1 MSKNYNGL
9 STVSFIFKAIAY
21 LNFIGG
27 AIALI
32 YQISESPYVDGVIL
46 GLAQGAI
53 GLISGTI
60 FLAISEGISILID
73 IAQDLSKIERNTRK
87 D

>member
-1 MSKNYNGL
+1 MSKKYNGL
-9 STVSFIFKAIAY
+9 NTVSFIFKAIAY

-27 AIALI
+27 AIVVI

-60 FLAISEGISILID
+60 FLAFSEGVSILVD
-73 IAQDLSKIERNTRK
+73 IAQDINKIEQNTRK

>member
-1 MSKNYNGL
+1 MSKKYNGL
-9 STVSFIFKAIAY
+9 NTVSFIFKAIAY

-27 AIALI
+27 AIVLI

-60 FLAISEGISILID
+60 FLAFSEGVSILVD
-73 IAQDLSKIERNTRK
+73 IAQDINKIEQNTRK
-87 D
+87 E